1 MCIHTHIYETKQRR
15 KKYEKPRKK
24 YEKPRKRDNYHLP
37 PPFRISVS
45 GFRLRDTINATRKT
59 IELDS
64 PLSI

>member
-45 GFRLRDTINATRKT
+45 GFRLRDTINAN
-59 IELDS
+59 
-64 PLSI
+64 